1 MDTCFTINVP
11 ASLSMESADEL
22 YQATSKN
29 LQGISWIIFDFGKVT
44 FVTPCAIILVVT
56 ASKFWCNRFNHTV
69 EWKNINSNVLSYMDR
84 MNISELDFIDIE
96 RPSLFKRKNYQK
108 SDVLVEL
115 SVIKDIQ
122 QASSAIRKTKDILD
136 RWLPSS
142 HKTCKFN
149 LATLI
154 KETVENSIE
163 HSSADPSN
171 GSCYYLL
178 QKYGYSNGS
187 TQIQIAVGDSGVGML
202 TSQRRVYPAT
212 KDDAEAL
219 VNAVMHGKS
228 GRKSG
233 GGMGYVTIREALG
246 PLNGKILVRSGR
258 AHIVHAAGQSYASIY
273 RHSCFSSGT
282 QIVFL
287 CNA

>member
-171 GSCYYLL
+171 GSCYYLF

-202 TSQRRVYPAT
+202 TSQRRVYPTT